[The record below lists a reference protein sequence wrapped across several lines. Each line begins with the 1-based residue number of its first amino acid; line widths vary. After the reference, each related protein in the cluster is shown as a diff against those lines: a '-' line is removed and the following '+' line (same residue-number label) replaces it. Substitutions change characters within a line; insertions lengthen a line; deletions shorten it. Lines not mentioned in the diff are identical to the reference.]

1 LAERET
7 RAAEEAAA
15 LLDCDVSWL
24 PRFIAVLQRDFPQQL
39 WTAMGTAISENAVEQ
54 VAVRHR

>member
-1 LAERET
+1 MPDREA
-7 RAAEEAAA
+7 RAAVEAAA

-39 WTAMGTAISENAVEQ
+39 WTAMGTAITENAVEQ
-54 VAVRHR
+54 VHHRAG